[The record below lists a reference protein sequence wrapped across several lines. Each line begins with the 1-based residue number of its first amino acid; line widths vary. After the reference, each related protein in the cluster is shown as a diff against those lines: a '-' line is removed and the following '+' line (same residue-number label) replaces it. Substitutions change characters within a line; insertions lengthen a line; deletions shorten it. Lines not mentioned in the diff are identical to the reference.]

1 MTQTTSIHPELQD
14 LFSKPGAASV
24 KTSLPPDLLQ
34 HVPGRLAFLC
44 AIIIVIEIAG
54 LALALFADVPL
65 GLPTLIPELVVTAT
79 VLIVAQRHLVSTSTL
94 LTVGLAYEVFMAA
107 SFTVGVSYDIWGVS
121 FDRVWFPGVAIWV
134 LIYPVV
140 VPNTTGK
147 VLAASTIAAA
157 IEPVAVLVAVGRGD
171 MVMPSAATWIQQ
183 GFALVVVVGLAT
195 VISRQL
201 YQIGV
206 KLSEARSA
214 GSYQL
219 KSKLGE
225 GGMGEVWRAE
235 HRMLARPAAVKLI
248 LPERLGD
255 DEESRRTALGRFE
268 REAQVTATL
277 RSPHTIELFD
287 FGVARDGTFYYVME
301 LLDGMDMDSL
311 ITDFGPQPAS
321 RVVYLMLQ
329 ACASLQEAHD
339 AGIVHR
345 DIKPANMFVCR
356 YGGDVDFVKVLDFG
370 LVKHRDVRRKDDTA
384 PDTGAAVAETAAQ
397 LTQIGRIAGT
407 PAFMAPELALG
418 DENLDGRIDIYAL
431 GCVAYWLLT
440 GRLVFERLSTQ
451 EMLIAHVAQEP
462 PKPSGRVE
470 GVDIPRDLEN
480 LIMQCLAKEADD
492 RPADAR
498 TLGRS
503 LEVLGLAGKWT
514 EDRRTKWWA
523 DHDRSKSASPAAVE
537 ISKKTTLELRTEN

>member
-1 MTQTTSIHPELQD
+1 MWIGQ
-14 LFSKPGAASV
+14 
-24 KTSLPPDLLQ
+24 
-34 HVPGRLAFLC
+34 AF
-44 AIIIVIEIAG
+44 G
-54 LALALFADVPL
+54 L
-65 GLPTLIPELVVTAT
+65 
-79 VLIVAQRHLVSTSTL
+79 
-94 LTVGLAYEVFMAA
+94 
-107 SFTVGVSYDIWGVS
+107 
-121 FDRVWFPGVAIWV
+121 GVA
-134 LIYPVV
+134 
-140 VPNTTGK
+140 
-147 VLAASTIAAA
+147 
-157 IEPVAVLVAVGRGD
+157 VA
-171 MVMPSAATWIQQ
+171 
-183 GFALVVVVGLAT
+183 LAT

-301 LLDGMDMDSL
+301 LLDGMDLDSL
-311 ITDFGPQPAS
+311 VTDFGPQPAA
-321 RVVYLMLQ
+321 RVVYLTLQ

-356 YGGDVDFVKVLDFG
+356 YGGEVDFVKVLDFG

-384 PDTGAAVAETAAQ
+384 PDTSAVVAETAAQ
-397 LTQIGRIAGT
+397 LTQVGRIAGT

-418 DENLDGRIDIYAL
+418 DEDLDGQIDIYAL

-462 PKPSGRVE
+462 PKPSTRVE
-470 GVDIPRDLEN
+470 GIDIPRDLEN
-480 LIMQCLAKEADD
+480 LIMRCLAKEPDD
-492 RPADAR
+492 RPDAR
-498 TLGRS
+498 S
-503 LEVLGLAGKWT
+503 LADGLRALGLAERWT
-514 EDRRTKWWA
+514 EERRTEWWS
-523 DHDRSKSASPAAVE
+523 DHDRTKSESPAVVE
-537 ISKKTTLELRTEN
+537 I

>member
-1 MTQTTSIHPELQD
+1 MAQTTSIHPELQD
-14 LFSKPGAASV
+14 LFAKPGAASV
-24 KTSLPPDLLQ
+24 KTSLPPDILQ
-34 HVPGRLAFLC
+34 HVPDRLAFL
-44 AIIIVIEIAG
+44 ALVLIVIEAVG
-54 LALALFADVPL
+54 LVVNLATANPYRVTTILV
-65 GLPTLIPELVVTAT
+65 ELVVGAAIFVIARYRLLSTPRLLVLGLGYELFLALSFAIGSPTALWFGDSARIWIPGIAI
-79 VLIVAQRHLVSTSTL
+79 VILI
-94 LTVGLAYEVFMAA
+94 
-107 SFTVGVSYDIWGVS
+107 
-121 FDRVWFPGVAIWV
+121 FPI
-134 LIYPVV
+134 I

-147 VLAASTIAAA
+147 VLFVSLVAAA
-157 IEPVAVLVAVGRGD
+157 IEPAFILIRVARGVLD
-171 MVMPSAATWIQQ
+171 MPSANMWIGQA
-183 GFALVVVVGLAT
+183 FALGVAVALAT

-311 ITDFGPQPAS
+311 ITDFGPQPAA

-356 YGGDVDFVKVLDFG
+356 YGGEVDFVKVLDFG
-370 LVKHRDVRRKDDTA
+370 LVKHRDVRRKDDSA

-397 LTQIGRIAGT
+397 LTQVGRIAGT

-418 DENLDGRIDIYAL
+418 EEDLDGRIDIYAL

-440 GRLVFERLSTQ
+440 GCLVFERRSTQ
-451 EMLIAHVAQEP
+451 EMLVAHVAQEP
-462 PKPSGRVE
+462 PKPSTRVE
-470 GVDIPRDLEN
+470 GIDIPRDLEN
-480 LIMQCLAKEADD
+480 LIMRCLAKEADD
-492 RPADAR
+492 RPDAR
-498 TLGRS
+498 GLAKGLRA
-503 LEVLGLAGKWT
+503 LGLAERWT
-514 EDRRTKWWA
+514 EERRTKWWS
-523 DHDRSKSASPAAVE
+523 DQDRTDSESPAVVE
-537 ISKKTTLELRTEN
+537 ISKKTTMELDRN

>member
-1 MTQTTSIHPELQD
+1 VTQKTSIHPELQD
-14 LFSKPGAASV
+14 LFARPGTATSGE
-24 KTSLPPDLLQ
+24 SLPPDILQ

-44 AIIIVIEIAG
+44 ATIIVIEVAG
-54 LALALFADVPL
+54 LVLALLTGSPL
-65 GLPTLIPELVVTAT
+65 GLATLIPELVVS
-79 VLIVAQRHLVSTSTL
+79 VAMLVVARGQLVGTSTL
-94 LTVGLAYEVFMAA
+94 LMLGLVYEVFMAA
-107 SFTVGVSYDIWGVS
+107 SFTIGVPYDLWLVDSTRI
-121 FDRVWFPGVAIWV
+121 WFPGVAIWI
-134 LIYPVV
+134 LIYPII
-140 VPNTTGK
+140 VPNTTTK
-147 VLAASTIAAA
+147 VLVASTIAAA
-157 IEPVAVLVAVGRGD
+157 IEPVAVLVQVARGTLA
-171 MVMPSAATWIQQ
+171 MPAATVWIQQ
-183 GFALVVVVGLAT
+183 GFGLVVTVGLAT

-248 LPERLGD
+248 LPERIGD

-301 LLDGMDMDSL
+301 LLDGMDMESL
-311 ITDFGPQPAS
+311 VTEHGPQPAA

-329 ACASLQEAHD
+329 ACTSLQEAHD

-370 LVKHRDVRRKDDTA
+370 LVKHRDVRRKDDTV

-397 LTQIGRIAGT
+397 LTQVGRIAGT

-418 DENLDGRIDIYAL
+418 DEDLDGRIDIYAL

-440 GRLVFERLSTQ
+440 GCLVFERLSTQ

-462 PKPSGRVE
+462 PEPSTRVE
-470 GVDIPRDLEN
+470 GIDIPRDLEN
-480 LIMQCLAKEADD
+480 LIMQSLAKEPND
-492 RPADAR
+492 RPDAR
-498 TLGRS
+498 GLAKGLRA
-503 LEVLGLAGKWT
+503 LGLAEKWT
-514 EDRRTKWWA
+514 EERRTKWWS
-523 DHDRSKSASPAAVE
+523 DHDRKKSASPAVVE
-537 ISKKTTLELRTEN
+537 ISKKTTEELRIET